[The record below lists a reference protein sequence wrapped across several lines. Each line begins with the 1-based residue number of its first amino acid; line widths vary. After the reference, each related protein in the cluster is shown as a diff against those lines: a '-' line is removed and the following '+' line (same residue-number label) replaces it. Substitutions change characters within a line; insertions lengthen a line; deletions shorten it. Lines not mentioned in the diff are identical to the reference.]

1 MLVGWNSNRVV
12 DLGAMEFLS
21 EFGGDSFLT
30 SCISSVSFCIIS
42 LKSLFVLFLVIY
54 SHR

>member
-12 DLGAMEFLS
+12 DLAAMGFLLEFLL
-21 EFGGDSFLT
+21 FR
-30 SCISSVSFCIIS
+30 IIS
-42 LKSLFVLFLVIY
+42 LKSLFVLFLSID